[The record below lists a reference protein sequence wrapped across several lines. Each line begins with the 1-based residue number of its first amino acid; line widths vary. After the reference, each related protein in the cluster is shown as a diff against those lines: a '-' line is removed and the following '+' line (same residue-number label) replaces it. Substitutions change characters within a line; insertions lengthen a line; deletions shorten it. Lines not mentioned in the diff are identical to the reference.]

1 MTLINHKVLIF
12 SNSLCSPYHCNRYDM
27 YLSSLNPIFQ
37 EVEENVDD
45 EMVKAFI
52 KMEIKFK
59 FRDKI
64 S

>member
-1 MTLINHKVLIF
+1 MN
-12 SNSLCSPYHCNRYDM
+12 YDQYVKHIGSM
-27 YLSSLNPIFQ
+27 SPIFQ

>member
-1 MTLINHKVLIF
+1 MTVVYTDIF
-12 SNSLCSPYHCNRYDM
+12 TFHGIPLF
-27 YLSSLNPIFQ
+27 IFQ
-37 EVEENVDD
+37 EVDENVDD

-59 FRDKI
+59 FRDKV

>member
-1 MTLINHKVLIF
+1 MIIIGKHF
-12 SNSLCSPYHCNRYDM
+12 RCDSSPI
-27 YLSSLNPIFQ
+27 IFQ